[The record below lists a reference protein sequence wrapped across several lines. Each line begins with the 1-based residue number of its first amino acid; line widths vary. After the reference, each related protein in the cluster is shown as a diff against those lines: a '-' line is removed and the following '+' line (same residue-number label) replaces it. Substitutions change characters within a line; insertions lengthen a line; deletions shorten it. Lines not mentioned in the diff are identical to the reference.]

1 MIEYMESLK
10 YNNKITIPKED
21 IMAVSN
27 VYYTNMRTTL
37 QENLLQKLERL
48 VKKAGMMDIDFNNK
62 YTAIKIHFGE
72 PGNLAYLR
80 PNYSK
85 VLVDLIKAQNGRVF
99 LTDCNTLYVGR
110 RKNALDHLDAAYENG
125 YNPFTTGCH
134 MIIADGL
141 KGTDDVLV
149 PIDGEY
155 VKEAKIGRAIM
166 DADIVISLSHFKGHE
181 ATGFG
186 GALKN
191 LGMGCG
197 SRAGKMEMHNAGKP
211 YVHTDMCVGC
221 GSCQKNCAHG
231 AITITDR
238 KASIDVKKCV
248 GCGRCIGACPVD
260 AVDTLGDEA
269 NDILNCKIAEYSLAV
284 LKDRP
289 NFHVSLV
296 VDVSPYC
303 DCHAENDAPIVPNVG
318 MFASFDPV
326 ALDVACADAVNR
338 QPVLPGSL
346 LSEKEHCHHDHFTDT
361 HPDTN
366 WKSCID
372 HAVKLGLGSKEYNL
386 ITI

>member
-1 MIEYMESLK
+1 
-10 YNNKITIPKED
+10 
-21 IMAVSN
+21 MAVPN

-48 VKKAGMMDIDFNNK
+48 VRKAGMMDMDFDNK
-62 YTAIKIHFGE
+62 FTAIKIHFGE

-85 VLVDLIKAQNGRVF
+85 VLVDLIRSKGGRPF

-125 YNPFTTGCH
+125 YNPFCTGCH
-134 MIIADGL
+134 VIIADGL
-141 KGTDDVLV
+141 KGTDETLV

-155 VKEAKIGRAIM
+155 IKEAKIGRALM
-166 DADIVISLSHFKGHE
+166 DADVVISLTHFKGHE

-191 LGMGCG
+191 LGMGGG

-211 YVHTDMCVGC
+211 FVHQEVCVGC
-221 GSCQKNCAHG
+221 GSCKKNCAHD
-231 AITITDR
+231 AITIADR
-238 KASIDVKKCV
+238 KASIDVNRCV

-260 AVDTLGDEA
+260 AVDSMCDEA
-269 NDILNCKIAEYSLAV
+269 NDILNKKIAEYTWAI

-289 NFHVSLV
+289 HFHVSLV
-296 VDVSPYC
+296 VDVSPNC
-303 DCHAENDAPIVPNVG
+303 DCHSENDAAIVPNVG

-326 ALDVACADAVNR
+326 ALDMACVDAVNR
-338 QPVLPGSL
+338 QPVLNGSFL
-346 LSEKEHCHHDHFTDT
+346 AEQEHCHHDHFTDT

-366 WKSCID
+366 WETCID
-372 HAVKLGLGSKEYNL
+372 HAVKLGLGSREYNL